1 MNQETYKV
9 SLVPEA
15 TAAKI
20 LMLKGEKGDP
30 GSGSGSGDM
39 LKSTYDKNDNGIV
52 DNAEKV
58 NGFTVAKNVP
68 ADAKFTDTV
77 YNDTEVRNLINRKAN
92 TATTIAGYGITDA
105 YTKTET
111 DNAITTAINAITDY
125 DGESF

>member
-1 MNQETYKV
+1 MNQETYRV

-15 TAAKI
+15 TAVRI
-20 LMLKGEKGDP
+20 LMLKGEKGDS
-30 GSGSGSGDM
+30 GSGGGSGDM
-39 LKSTYDKNDNGIV
+39 LKSTYDKNNNGIV

-77 YNDTEVRNLINRKAN
+77 YNDTEVRNLINGKAN
-92 TATTIAGYGITDA
+92 TATTLSGYGITNA

-111 DNAITTAINAITDY
+111 DAAITNAINAIADY
-125 DGESF
+125 DGENF

>member
-15 TAAKI
+15 TAVRI

-58 NGFTVAKNVP
+58 NGFTVAKSVP

-77 YNDTEVRNLINRKAN
+77 YNDTEVRDLINGKAD
-92 TATTIAGYGITDA
+92 TATTLAGYGITNA

-111 DNAITTAINAITDY
+111 DAAITNAINAITDY

>member
-20 LMLKGEKGDP
+20 LMLKGEKGDS
-30 GSGSGSGDM
+30 GSGPGSGDM
-39 LKSTYDKNDNGIV
+39 LKSTYDKNNNGIV

-77 YNDTEVRNLINRKAN
+77 YNDTEVRNLIDGKAN
-92 TATTIAGYGITDA
+92 TATTLSGYGITNA

-111 DNAITTAINAITDY
+111 DAAITNAINAITDY

>member
-30 GSGSGSGDM
+30 GSGGGSGDM
-39 LKSTYDKNDNGIV
+39 LKSTYDKNNNGIV

-58 NGFTVAKNVP
+58 NGFTVAKSVP
-68 ADAKFTDTV
+68 SDAKFTDTV
-77 YNDTEVRNLINRKAN
+77 YDDTELQNAVSSKADK
-92 TATTIAGYGITDA
+92 ATTLSGYGITNA

-111 DNAITTAINAITDY
+111 DAAITNAINAITDY

>member
-15 TAAKI
+15 TAVRI

-30 GSGSGSGDM
+30 GSGGASGDM
-39 LKSTYDKNDNGIV
+39 LKSTYDNNDNGIV

-58 NGFTVAKNVP
+58 NGFTVAKSVP
-68 ADAKFTDTV
+68 SDAKFTDTV
-77 YNDTEVRNLINRKAN
+77 YDDTELQNAVSSKADK
-92 TATTIAGYGITDA
+92 ATTLSGYGITNA

-111 DNAITTAINAITDY
+111 DAAITNAINAITDY